1 MNNALNAK
9 LSKLVYGSV
18 PQEPD
23 YFAKAHPLDRL
34 ILLIR
39 HIYHTLDEQH
49 GLAQVTLRIHCGNKQ
64 GQVRLQPMPLNA
76 NSAVIRLKRWNL
88 YQRIAEQVLGCGQIS
103 VSLAN
108 VKVEGAIEQSYC
120 EEIVQQMID
129 GFVLTADESVLAKQ
143 WAENPLSESP
153 KQSSAY
159 SQPEAPSIISSRGK
173 SLSRI
178 NTQPKTE
185 SYAAAQA
192 NLPKAASIKV
202 SRFSFGG
209 YKQK

>member
-18 PQEPD
+18 PKEPD

-49 GLAQVTLRIHCGNKQ
+49 GLTQVTLRIHCGSKQ
-64 GQVRLQPMPLNA
+64 GQVRLQPIPLNA

-108 VKVEGAIEQSYC
+108 VKVKGAIEQAYC
-120 EEIVQQMID
+120 EDIVLQMID
-129 GFVLTADESVLAKQ
+129 GFGLTADEPA
-143 WAENPLSESP
+143 LSTLPANNAFAQLPNE
-153 KQSSAY
+153 SSAY
-159 SQPEAPSIISSRGK
+159 SLPEAPSIISSLGK

-185 SYAAAQA
+185 NYAAAQA
-192 NLPKAASIKV
+192 NLPKAQSIKV

>member
-9 LSKLVYGSV
+9 LSKLVYGPV

-23 YFAKAHPLDRL
+23 YLTKAHPVDRL

-49 GLAQVTLRIHCGNKQ
+49 GLTQVTLHIHCGNMR
-64 GQVRLQPMPLNA
+64 GQVRLQPVAASA

-103 VSLAN
+103 VSLAK

-129 GFVLTADESVLAKQ
+129 GFGLTTDESTLSIQAADNAF
-143 WAENPLSESP
+143 AEWP

-159 SQPEAPSIISSRGK
+159 SQPEAPRIVSSRGK

-178 NTQPKTE
+178 NTRPKTE
-185 SYAAAQA
+185 NYAAAQA
-192 NLPKAASIKV
+192 SLPKASSIKV